1 MDIDTSIDLIAQW
14 LEAVDVTTAGAR
26 VAEAQARHHAKSAVF
41 REPLSTDAARHEA
54 AHAITACQ
62 LGLRVDYVRVLE
74 DGSGCAAYEAD
85 PTSPVAMLA
94 RVVADLAGISGE
106 LLEDDVHPWRRTR
119 LAESCDVL
127 VARLNADVC
136 QSLVPAWQL
145 SHRFFAM
152 MSCAVVLSNIDLI
165 AKVAQALRTCGCLDG
180 PRIAALCWLGPK

>member
-1 MDIDTSIDLIAQW
+1 MARGRRCHYGRCARRRSTSA
-14 LEAVDVTTAGAR
+14 AP
-26 VAEAQARHHAKSAVF
+26 
-41 REPLSTDAARHEA
+41 REGGSVSGTVKYDAARHEA

-145 SHRFFAM
+145 SHPFFAM
-152 MSCAVVLSNIDLI
+152 MSCAVVLSTSTLLPRSHRRCE
-165 AKVAQALRTCGCLDG
+165 LRAPGWSTN
-180 PRIAALCWLGPK
+180 RRAVLGVDRNEIVGARGF